1 MQVLP
6 VTGDPMTMRV
16 RHVSSHFGLHEPSSE
31 VATSPRAV
39 AIMETQE
46 SQNMFAAFRDQK

>member
-16 RHVSSHFGLHEPSSE
+16 MHVSSHFVCMSPALASSVLGL
-31 VATSPRAV
+31 VYIKLTL
-39 AIMETQE
+39 
-46 SQNMFAAFRDQK
+46 